1 MSVNVAGTALA
12 KSNAFL
18 NGAAADAITLGDPL
32 LPPNAPANAGQPD
45 WDSEFLGQVDGL
57 ILVAGDS
64 HDTVQEKIEE
74 IHKIFPANPNQ
85 SSITVVKTITG
96 DVRPGTESG
105 HEQ

>member
-1 MSVNVAGTALA
+1 MGVNVAGTALA
-12 KSNAFL
+12 RSNAFL

-32 LPPNAPANAGQPD
+32 LPPDAPAHAGQPN
-45 WDSEFLGQVDGL
+45 WDLEFLGQVDGL

-64 HDTVQEKIEE
+64 RDTVKEKIEE
-74 IHKIFPANPNQ
+74 IHKIFPENPNQ
-85 SSITVVKTITG
+85 SSITVVKTIIG